1 MITATD
7 STNTLQFDDYF
18 LIYPQFKFG
27 NWSREK
33 YLNINKIKNCKKV
46 DSGFIYSSD
55 KNKKFLN
62 IKEIKSII
70 KKIIND

>member
-7 STNTLQFDDYF
+7 SINTLEFDDYF

-33 YLNINKIKNCKKV
+33 YVNINKIKNCKK
-46 DSGFIYSSD
+46 
-55 KNKKFLN
+55 
-62 IKEIKSII
+62 
-70 KKIIND
+70 